1 MSEHW
6 EFVIWGCM
14 RVAELVCRTLNR
26 VDDCRRIPL
35 VLGAVHR
42 NEGTEIEFHLLPQQA
57 SPLVEGSFAVI
68 DYFVKFKTL
77 RICLGV
83 SVIIPSM
90 PDVTSF
96 KASAGSFTVYTHSFQ
111 PCA

>member
-1 MSEHW
+1 M
-6 EFVIWGCM
+6 GGGRT
-14 RVAELVCRTLNR
+14 RVAELSCRNLSK
-26 VDDCRRIPL
+26 VDDCQRIPR

-57 SPLVEGSFAVI
+57 SPLVEESFAVI

-96 KASAGSFTVYTHSFQ
+96 KASVGSFTVYTHNFQ

>member
-1 MSEHW
+1 
-6 EFVIWGCM
+6 M
-14 RVAELVCRTLNR
+14 RVAELSCRILNK
-26 VDDCRRIPL
+26 VDDCQRIPL
-35 VLGAVHR
+35 VLGAVRR
-42 NEGTEIEFHLLPQQA
+42 NEGTEIEFHLLPKQG
-57 SPLVEGSFAVI
+57 SSSSEGSRAVI

-90 PDVTSF
+90 PAMTSF
-96 KASAGSFTVYTHSFQ
+96 EASAGSFTVYTHNFQ

>member
-1 MSEHW
+1 MLAP
-6 EFVIWGCM
+6 GRT
-14 RVAELVCRTLNR
+14 RVAVLSCRNLSK
-26 VDDCRRIPL
+26 VDGCQRIPL

-42 NEGTEIEFHLLPQQA
+42 NEGTEIGFHLLPQQG

-83 SVIIPSM
+83 SVIMPSM
-90 PDVTSF
+90 PEVTSF

>member
-1 MSEHW
+1 MRER
-6 EFVIWGCM
+6 M
-14 RVAELVCRTLNR
+14 RVAVLSCRNLSK
-26 VDDCRRIPL
+26 VDDCQRIPL

-42 NEGTEIEFHLLPQQA
+42 NEGTEIEFHLLPLQG
-57 SPLVEGSFAVI
+57 SPMLEGSFAVI
-68 DYFVKFKTL
+68 DYFVKFKTP